1 MTNHIWKKTLSLDL
15 LNKVNI
21 FNANKNMV
29 GHIGIQFTK
38 FGPNWLEGVMP
49 VDHRT
54 AQPYGI
60 LHGGASVALAETLG
74 SYASYLVVGDEDKAC
89 VGVDISATHLRSVS
103 AGSSVTGRATPVKLG
118 RNLHVWEIK
127 IHETGKEDAGIT
139 CLSKLSVMITNK
151 KKT

>member
-1 MTNHIWKKTLSLDL
+1 
-15 LNKVNI
+15 
-21 FNANKNMV
+21 
-29 GHIGIQFTK
+29 
-38 FGPNWLEGVMP
+38 MP